1 MSPPIDISVVVPVF
15 DEQSSLEL
23 LHEEIRR
30 SLDAC
35 GRSWEVLYVDDR
47 SSDGSFRTMLD
58 LRRADAHVRVIRL
71 RMRCGQTAA
80 MQAGFDHARG
90 RVVVTID
97 GDLQNDPADIPALVQ
112 RVEQGYDVA
121 AGWRKQRY
129 DGFVLRRMPSR
140 IANRLIRIVMRVSI
154 HDTGCT
160 LKAFRREL
168 LERMPIYAEQHR
180 FLPAISAAAGARVC
194 EVVVNHRP
202 RRFGRSK
209 YGLGRATRVL
219 LDLMALKMMTSFSQ
233 RPLSFFAALA
243 APFAL
248 AAVVVL
254 CTMLLSGVTLQTAW
268 SLRLVYGFTL
278 LFLSV
283 PYFLLLG
290 LLAELAVKAS
300 GMHRTR
306 HARVLVTHLEP
317 RADGRALG

>member
-1 MSPPIDISVVVPVF
+1 MSPPLDISVVVPVF
-15 DEQSSLEL
+15 DEQPSLAP
-23 LHEEIRR
+23 LHAEIRR
-30 SLDAC
+30 SLEAS

-47 SSDGSFRTMLD
+47 SRDESLATMLE
-58 LRRADAHVRVIRL
+58 LRRTDPRVRVIAL

-112 RVEQGYDVA
+112 QVEEGYDVA

-129 DGFVLRRMPSR
+129 DGFVLRRMPSV

-180 FLPAISAAAGARVC
+180 FLPSISAAAGARVC
-194 EVVVNHRP
+194 EVIVNHRP
-202 RRFGRSK
+202 RRFGHSK

-219 LDLMALKMMTSFSQ
+219 LDLVAIKMMTSFSQ

-248 AAVVVL
+248 AAGIVF
-254 CTMLLSGVTLQTAW
+254 CTMLFSGFTLETAW

-306 HARVLVTHLEP
+306 HARVLVQKLES

>member
-1 MSPPIDISVVVPVF
+1 MSPLVDISVVVPIF
-15 DEQSSLEL
+15 DEQPSLEPL
-23 LHEEIRR
+23 QAEIVR
-30 SLDAC
+30 SLEAF
-35 GRSWEVLYVDDR
+35 GRSFEVVYVDDR
-47 SSDGSFRTMLD
+47 SQDGSFRCMLE
-58 LRRADAHVRVIRL
+58 LRRRDPRVRVVRL

-90 RVVVTID
+90 RIVVTID
-97 GDLQNDPADIPALVQ
+97 GDLQNDPADIPALVR
-112 RVEQGYDVA
+112 RVDEGYDVA

-129 DGFVLRRMPSR
+129 DGFVLRRLPSR
-140 IANRLIRIVMRVSI
+140 IANHMIKLVTRVPI

-180 FLPAISAAAGARVC
+180 FLPAISAGAGARVC

-219 LDLMALKMMTSFSQ
+219 LDLLAVKMLASFSQ

-243 APFAL
+243 TPFAL
-248 AAVVVL
+248 AAGVVL
-254 CTMLLSGVTLQTAW
+254 VTSIWRGFALQTAW
-268 SLRLVYGFTL
+268 GLQLVYGFTL

-290 LLAELAVKAS
+290 FLAELAVKAS
-300 GMHRTR
+300 GMHGTR
-306 HARVLVTHLEP
+306 HARVLVQSRDP
-317 RADGRALG
+317 RVHGRPPG